1 MRSSM
6 SVDKRIRHWIKDHA
20 EEDVMLVKTH
30 AFKIVIMLI
39 VKGIIHAV
47 VKIISQT

>member
-1 MRSSM
+1 M
-6 SVDKRIRHWIKDHA
+6 SLDKRIRHWIKDHV